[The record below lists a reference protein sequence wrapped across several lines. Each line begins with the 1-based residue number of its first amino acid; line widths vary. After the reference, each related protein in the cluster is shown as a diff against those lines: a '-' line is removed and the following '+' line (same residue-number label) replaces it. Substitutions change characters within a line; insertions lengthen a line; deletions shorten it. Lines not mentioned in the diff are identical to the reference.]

1 MHHRLHDKGGSAA
14 RGSTSGVRS
23 ASGGFAYRRG
33 FLYPRGLGRP
43 PPRDTWVTT
52 EYGPQAFGTHPT
64 GMLSFVKQWLLSFT
78 KPPKQNIFRKN
89 TTAHNFAE
97 TLYP

>member
-43 PPRDTWVTT
+43 PPRYMGYYGIRSTSVRYASYWNAFFCKTMVVIIYKTT
-52 EYGPQAFGTHPT
+52 KAKYF
-64 GMLSFVKQWLLSFT
+64 
-78 KPPKQNIFRKN
+78 PKKYHC
-89 TTAHNFAE
+89 T
-97 TLYP
+97 

>member
-43 PPRDTWVTT
+43 PPP
-52 EYGPQAFGTHPT
+52 EIHG
-64 GMLSFVKQWLLSFT
+64 LL
-78 KPPKQNIFRKN
+78 RN
-89 TTAHNFAE
+89 TVHKRSVRILLECF
-97 TLYP
+97 LL